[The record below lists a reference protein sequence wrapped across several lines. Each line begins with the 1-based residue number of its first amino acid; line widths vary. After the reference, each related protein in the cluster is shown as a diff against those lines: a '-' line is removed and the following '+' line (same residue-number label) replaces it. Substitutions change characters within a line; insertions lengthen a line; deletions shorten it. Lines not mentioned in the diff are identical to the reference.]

1 MYIIYSFTL
10 LLSLLLSSSYL
21 QAQEVQPITGNSR
34 DMDIFLCIGQSNMAG
49 RAPLTPQVL
58 DTLQGVWLLN
68 AFGEFEP
75 AVNPMNRYSN
85 IRKELSMQRLG
96 PVYSFAQ
103 KMHSL
108 SHRPIGLIV
117 NARGGSSI
125 NSWLKNSPDGYYDAT
140 LQRVREALRYG
151 GRLCAVIWHQGE
163 ADCAYPETYKLKLVQ
178 LISDLREDL
187 DCPDLPVVVGEIS
200 RWNWTKRPEGTEP
213 FNQMISQIGQCLL
226 NTDCVSSEGLCP
238 YLDETDPHFSTES
251 QLILGYRY
259 AEKVWYLLG
268 HDGDRH

>member
-68 AFGEFEP
+68 ASGEFEP

-125 NSWLKNSPDGYYDAT
+125 NSWLCAT
-140 LQRVREALRYG
+140 EGVSVLLFGIRE
-151 GRLCAVIWHQGE
+151 RLIVLIRR
-163 ADCAYPETYKLKLVQ
+163 
-178 LISDLREDL
+178 LIS
-187 DCPDLPVVVGEIS
+187 
-200 RWNWTKRPEGTEP
+200 
-213 FNQMISQIGQCLL
+213 
-226 NTDCVSSEGLCP
+226 
-238 YLDETDPHFSTES
+238 
-251 QLILGYRY
+251 
-259 AEKVWYLLG
+259 
-268 HDGDRH
+268 